1 MKKIARYF
9 ALALVL
15 FILNTTAQ
23 GQSDSALIQLSGVVL
38 TEDER
43 GQLMP
48 LSLADVY
55 VKGKNRGTYTDLDG
69 FFSLVVRKNET
80 VVFAYLG
87 YQAIEY
93 QVPDTLSENR
103 YTVVQYLS
111 RDTLLLPETVVYPW
125 PSKKYF
131 RLEFLAMDV
140 PNVDYQA
147 MANENLNAKIIK
159 EMTENMPA
167 NADET
172 ADLYLRQQANKYV
185 YYGQFRPQNIFNPLA
200 WQKFFEAWRRGDFKS
215 KDK

>member
-1 MKKIARYF
+1 MIRFSYVF
-9 ALALVL
+9 LVL
-15 FILNTTAQ
+15 GLFLSGISVQAQ
-23 GQSDSALIQLSGVVL
+23 KVDSSLIQLSGVVL
-38 TEDER
+38 TEDDR

-69 FFSLVVRKNET
+69 FFSLVVKKGEI
-80 VVFAYLG
+80 VVFSYLG
-87 YQAIEY
+87 YRAIEY
-93 QVPDTLSENR
+93 LVPDTLQQNR

-131 RLEFLAMDV
+131 RLEFLAMET
-140 PNVDYQA
+140 PNIDYQA
-147 MANENLNAKIIK
+147 IANENLNASVIR
-159 EMTENMPA
+159 EMSEKLMP
-167 NADET
+167 NADES
-172 ADLYLRQQANKYV
+172 ADLYLRQQANRYV

-215 KDK
+215 KK

>member
-1 MKKIARYF
+1 MKIHRSLIPF
-9 ALALVL
+9 AFLLFTVVTSMAQQVDSTLV
-15 FILNTTAQ
+15 
-23 GQSDSALIQLSGVVL
+23 QLSGVVL
-38 TEDER
+38 TEDDR

-55 VKGKNRGTYTDLDG
+55 IKGKNRGTYTDLDG
-69 FFSLVVRKNET
+69 FFSLVVRKGET
-80 VVFAYLG
+80 VVFSYLG
-87 YQAIEY
+87 YRSVEY
-93 QVPDTLSENR
+93 FVPDTLQSNR

-131 RLEFLAMDV
+131 RLEFLALDV

-147 MANENLNAKIIK
+147 LANENLNEKIIR
-159 EMTENMPA
+159 EMTEKLPA
-167 NADET
+167 DADES
-172 ADLYLRQQANKYV
+172 ADLYLRQEANKYT

-215 KDK
+215 KKK

>member
-1 MKKIARYF
+1 MKKIAHYF

-15 FILNTTAQ
+15 FLLNTTAQ

>member
-15 FILNTTAQ
+15 CLMNSTAQ

-38 TEDER
+38 TEDDR

>member
-1 MKKIARYF
+1 MIRLSYIF
-9 ALALVL
+9 LVL
-15 FILNTTAQ
+15 GLFLSGISVQAQ
-23 GQSDSALIQLSGVVL
+23 KVDSSLIQLSGVVL
-38 TEDER
+38 TEDDR

-69 FFSLVVRKNET
+69 FFSLVVQKGET
-80 VVFAYLG
+80 VVFGYLG
-87 YQAIEY
+87 YRSIEY
-93 QVPDTLSENR
+93 LVPDTLQQNR

-125 PSKKYF
+125 PSKKFF
-131 RLEFLAMDV
+131 RLEFLAMET

-147 MANENLNAKIIK
+147 IANENLNATVIR
-159 EMTENMPA
+159 EMSEQLPG
-167 NADET
+167 NADES
-172 ADLYLRQQANKYV
+172 ADLYLRQQANRYV

-215 KDK
+215 KK

>member
-15 FILNTTAQ
+15 FLLNTTAQ

-38 TEDER
+38 TEDDR

>member
-1 MKKIARYF
+1 MIRF
-9 ALALVL
+9 SHVFLVL
-15 FILNTTAQ
+15 GLLLSGIVMQAQ
-23 GQSDSALIQLSGVVL
+23 KVDSSLIQLSGVVL
-38 TEDER
+38 TEDDR

-69 FFSLVVRKNET
+69 FFSLVVQKGET
-80 VVFAYLG
+80 VVFSYLG
-87 YQAIEY
+87 YRSIEY
-93 QVPDTLSENR
+93 LVPDTLQQNR

-131 RLEFLAMDV
+131 RLEFLAMET

-147 MANENLNAKIIK
+147 IANENLNASVIR
-159 EMTENMPA
+159 EMSEKLMP
-167 NADET
+167 NADES
-172 ADLYLRQQANKYV
+172 ADMYLRQQANKYV

-215 KDK
+215 KK

>member
-1 MKKIARYF
+1 MKKIARYI
-9 ALALVL
+9 ALALML
-15 FILNTTAQ
+15 YLMNTTAQ
-23 GQSDSALIQLSGVVL
+23 GQNDSALIQLSGVVL

-147 MANENLNAKIIK
+147 MANENLNAKIIQ

>member
-15 FILNTTAQ
+15 CLMNSTTQ

-38 TEDER
+38 TEDDK